1 MPPYNNYTKYG
12 RKKARQQARY
22 KYETGT
28 AEYRAEIDKYRYW
41 TWAVILIIAAVF
53 GFLIF
58 LVQGP
63 E

>member
-1 MPPYNNYTKYG
+1 MPSYHNYTKYG
-12 RKKARQQARY
+12 RKKARY
-22 KYETGT
+22 KYKTGT

-41 TWAVILIIAAVF
+41 SWAVVLIMAAVL